1 MAKLENLQQYEWAL
15 ARVEELL
22 KVTEDR
28 PDDPHMIELTILS
41 NLVAEYSEEHF
52 AIGSPTIAEVL
63 ELKMYELGIN
73 QKELA
78 AMLNVSP
85 SRICEYISG
94 KCEPTLKVAREMC
107 HKLGIAPAVLL
118 A

>member
-1 MAKLENLQQYEWAL
+1 MAKLENIQQYEWAV

-22 KVTEDR
+22 KITQDS
-28 PDDPHMIELTILS
+28 PDDPNMTELTILS
-41 NLVAEYSEEHF
+41 NLVAEYSDEHF
-52 AIGSPTIAEVL
+52 SIGSPTIAEVL
-63 ELKMYELGIN
+63 ELKMYELGIS

-78 AMLNVSP
+78 SLLNVSP
-85 SRICEYISG
+85 SRICEYING

-107 HKLGIAPAVLL
+107 RKLGIDPAVLL